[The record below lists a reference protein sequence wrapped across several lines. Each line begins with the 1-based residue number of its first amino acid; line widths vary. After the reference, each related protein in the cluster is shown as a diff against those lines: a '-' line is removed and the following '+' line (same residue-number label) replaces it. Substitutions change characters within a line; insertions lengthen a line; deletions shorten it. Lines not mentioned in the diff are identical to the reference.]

1 MKTDDFNFD
10 LPETSIAQY
19 PPERRGDSRLLVLDR
34 ADCVESAESAIGR
47 PGKAHLT
54 HTMVKDLLLYLE
66 PGTLMVF
73 NDSKVRKAR
82 IYGTA
87 IETGAVVEF
96 LLLEPLAGQTG
107 PYAISATWRAMAS
120 KARKQ
125 KIGRT
130 YLFPDGVK
138 GTIVGEENDEKI
150 IEFDVALGDRYLDLN
165 GHMPLPPYIKRGDEA
180 TDSERYQ
187 TVYAKTTGSAA
198 CPTAGLHFTQPL
210 LDSIAAAGIDIEW
223 VTLHVGLGTFLPV
236 RVDEVERHRMHEEW
250 YAVSEKT
257 AAAVNAAKKE
267 GRKVIAVGT
276 TSLRTL
282 ESAWNPDAGL
292 WAGSSSTSIFIYPG
306 YRFNVVDQLITNF
319 HTPKS
324 TLLMLVAA
332 FAGRET
338 ILDAYA
344 EAIREG
350 YRFFSYGDAMLIR

>member
-19 PPERRGDSRLLVLDR
+19 PPKRRGDSRLLVLDR
-34 ADCVESAESAIGR
+34 AGSAAAQPDRI
-47 PGKAHLT
+47 HQT
-54 HTMVKDLLLYLE
+54 HSMVKDLLRFLE

-87 IETGAVVEF
+87 LETGAVVEF
-96 LLLEPLAGQTG
+96 LLLEPLTRQNG
-107 PYAISATWRAMAS
+107 PSAVSASWRAMTS
-120 KARKQ
+120 KAKKQ
-125 KIGRT
+125 KIGKS
-130 YLFPDGVK
+130 YIFPDGLK
-138 GTIVGEENDEKI
+138 GTIVGEEDDEKI
-150 IEFDVALGDRYLDLN
+150 IEFDEALGDQYLEAN
-165 GHMPLPPYIKRGDEA
+165 GHMPLPPYIKREDEVS
-180 TDSERYQ
+180 DSERYQ
-187 TVYAKTTGSAA
+187 TVYAKVTGSAA

-210 LDSIAAAGIDIEW
+210 LDSLSSAGIDIEW

-250 YAVSEKT
+250 YTVSEKT

-267 GRKVIAVGT
+267 GRKVLAVGT

-282 ESAWNPDAGL
+282 ESAWDPSAGL
-292 WAGSSSTSIFIYPG
+292 RSGSSSTSIFIYPG
-306 YRFNVVDQLITNF
+306 YRFNVVDQLFTNF

-332 FAGRET
+332 FAGREA
-338 ILDAYA
+338 ILDTYA

>member
-34 ADCVESAESAIGR
+34 TDSATVQ
-47 PGKAHLT
+47 PGQAHRT
-54 HTMVKDLLLYLE
+54 HSMVKDLLRFLE

-96 LLLEPLAGQTG
+96 LLLEPLARQTG
-107 PYAISATWRAMAS
+107 PYAISSSWRAMTS

-125 KIGRT
+125 KIGKS
-130 YLFPDGVK
+130 YLFPDGIK

-150 IEFDVALGDRYLDLN
+150 IEFDIALGDHYLDVN
-165 GHMPLPPYIKRGDEA
+165 GHMPLPPYIKREDEV

-236 RVDEVERHRMHEEW
+236 RVEEVERHRMHEEW
-250 YAVSEKT
+250 YTVSEKT
-257 AAAVNAAKKE
+257 ATAVNAAKKE
-267 GRKVIAVGT
+267 GRKVLAVGT

-282 ESAWNPDAGL
+282 ESAWDPSAGL
-292 WAGSSSTSIFIYPG
+292 RSGSSSTSIFIYPG

-338 ILDAYA
+338 VLDAYA

-350 YRFFSYGDAMLIR
+350 YTFFSYGDAMLIR

>member
-1 MKTDDFNFD
+1 
-10 LPETSIAQY
+10 
-19 PPERRGDSRLLVLDR
+19 VLDR
-34 ADCVESAESAIGR
+34 AESTESAAAQQGR
-47 PGKAHLT
+47 AHRT
-54 HTMVKDLLLYLE
+54 HSMVKDLLRFLE

-87 IETGAVVEF
+87 LETGAVVEF
-96 LLLEPLAGQTG
+96 LLLEPLTRQAG
-107 PYAISATWRAMAS
+107 PCAISTSWRAMTS
-120 KARKQ
+120 KAKKQ
-125 KIGRT
+125 KIGKS
-130 YLFPDGVK
+130 YLFPDGLK
-138 GTIVGEENDEKI
+138 GTIVGEEDDEKI
-150 IEFDVALGDRYLDLN
+150 IEFDTSLGDQYLDKN
-165 GHMPLPPYIKRGDEA
+165 GHIPLPPYIKRGDESA
-180 TDSERYQ
+180 DSERYQ
-187 TVYAKTTGSAA
+187 TVYAKSTGSAA

-250 YAVSEKT
+250 YTVSEKT

-267 GRKVIAVGT
+267 GRKVLAVGT

-282 ESAWNPDAGL
+282 ESAWEASAGL
-292 WAGSSSTSIFIYPG
+292 RSGSSSTSIFIYPG
-306 YRFNVVDQLITNF
+306 YRFNVVDQLFTNF

-332 FAGRET
+332 FAGRES

>member
-34 ADCVESAESAIGR
+34 AGSAAAQPDRI
-47 PGKAHLT
+47 HQT
-54 HTMVKDLLLYLE
+54 HSMVKDLLRFLE

-87 IETGAVVEF
+87 LETGAVVEF
-96 LLLEPLAGQTG
+96 LLLEPLTRQNG
-107 PYAISATWRAMAS
+107 PSAVSASWRTMTS
-120 KARKQ
+120 KAKKQ
-125 KIGRT
+125 KIGKS
-130 YLFPDGVK
+130 YIFPDGLK
-138 GTIVGEENDEKI
+138 GTIVGEEDDEKI
-150 IEFDVALGDRYLDLN
+150 IEFDEALGDQYLEAN
-165 GHMPLPPYIKRGDEA
+165 GHMPLPPYIKREDEVI
-180 TDSERYQ
+180 DSERYQ
-187 TVYAKTTGSAA
+187 TVYAKVTGSAA

-210 LDSIAAAGIDIEW
+210 LDSLSSAGIDIEW

-250 YAVSEKT
+250 YTVSEKT

-267 GRKVIAVGT
+267 GRKVLAVGT

-282 ESAWNPDAGL
+282 ESAWDPSAGL
-292 WAGSSSTSIFIYPG
+292 RSGSSSTSIFIYPG
-306 YRFNVVDQLITNF
+306 YRFNVVDQLFTNF

-332 FAGRET
+332 FAGRKT